1 MTPLRLRYVQAWVDR
16 EGRAH
21 HYFRRSGYQRVS
33 LPGLPGSLEFMQA
46 YQRALANEREP
57 VGAKRN
63 KPGSVSA
70 VVAAYLDSALHFASR
85 AKGTQAMHRTILER
99 FREQFGAYPI
109 ASMPARFISTVLAKK
124 RPYAA
129 KNWLRAIRGLC
140 QYAIGQGW
148 LKDDPTAGIKL
159 KAPKSTGGHHT
170 WTDEEIAQFEASHH
184 VASKARLALALLL
197 YTVQRRGDV
206 IRMGRQ
212 HVRNGVL
219 TITQQKTGVT
229 LSIPVRAELKAILDA
244 TSGGH
249 LTFLVTRTGRPY
261 SGTDFSEQFRAWCQ
275 EARLPKRCVV
285 HGLRKAGCRRLAEAG
300 CSANEIAAWS
310 GHASLREVERYT
322 KAADQQRLARN
333 ALARTMNAAKTKVS
347 NSGEV

>member
-1 MTPLRLRYVQAWVDR
+1 
-16 EGRAH
+16 
-21 HYFRRSGYQRVS
+21 
-33 LPGLPGSLEFMQA
+33 
-46 YQRALANEREP
+46 
-57 VGAKRN
+57 
-63 KPGSVSA
+63 
-70 VVAAYLDSALHFASR
+70 
-85 AKGTQAMHRTILER
+85 MHRTILER
-99 FREQFGAYPI
+99 FREQCGAYPI

-148 LKDDPTAGIKL
+148 LKDDPTVGIKL

-184 VASKARLALALLL
+184 VGSKARLALALLL

-206 IRMGRQ
+206 ICMGRQ

-244 TSGGH
+244 RRTSWAIQLPGTTPGTAPRSQCRCMGG
-249 LTFLVTRTGRPY
+249 L
-261 SGTDFSEQFRAWCQ
+261 FSS
-275 EARLPKRCVV
+275 PKRSDARRTL

-322 KAADQQRLARN
+322 KAAD
-333 ALARTMNAAKTKVS
+333 
-347 NSGEV
+347 